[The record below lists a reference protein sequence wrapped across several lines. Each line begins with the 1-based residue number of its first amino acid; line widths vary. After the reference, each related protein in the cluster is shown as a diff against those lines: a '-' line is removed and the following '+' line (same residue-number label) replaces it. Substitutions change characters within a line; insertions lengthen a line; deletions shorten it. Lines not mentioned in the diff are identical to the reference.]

1 MSAAEQSGPLELM
14 LSQLHL
20 VLAGKS
26 AQRIDPVSSSDP
38 TISQVIDAMNRIL
51 QRYDQLAKR
60 MDGMNRANISANL
73 ELTEC
78 VKALREVQQGNLHA
92 RAGESVV
99 GSESKVISS
108 LGETLNRALDSIQ
121 EQISTI
127 RSQQLTIEEL
137 STPIL
142 EVWDDILVLPI
153 IGVVD
158 SRRAVEIMERLLSEI
173 VHKGAE
179 YVILDI
185 TGVEVVDTK
194 TGDHFIK
201 LLKAAEMLGA
211 VCVLTGIRPA
221 VAQTLVDIGMDLTAI
236 STLRNLRAGLRECLK
251 RKRADRTRSQRQARS
266 DNGTDGLGELQDE

>member
-1 MSAAEQSGPLELM
+1 MTSTEQNGSLESM

-26 AQRIDPVSSSDP
+26 AQRLDPVPSTDP

-60 MDGMNRANISANL
+60 MDSMNRSNIAGNL

-92 RAGESVV
+92 RAGDFVTNSDN
-99 GSESKVISS
+99 KVIAS
-108 LGETLNRALDSIQ
+108 LGDALNRALESIQ
-121 EQISTI
+121 EQMSTI

-201 LLKAAEMLGA
+201 LLKAAEMLGT

-251 RKRADRTRSQRQARS
+251 RKRSGRSRTQRQTRI
-266 DNGTDGLGELQDE
+266 DDGDGLGELQDD